1 MSFIQNKN
9 GLGYAP
15 GFFLASADCDRE
27 TVEVSAS
34 HAQVVTNADGTKYV
48 PAGAVIPS
56 NDGNAKGIL
65 YEDVEV
71 TTGNMPGSLVTR
83 GVVYE
88 DRLPAAIESAAE
100 AVLPG
105 IRVITTTPAV
115 VRPSSFAKDTL
126 TALTVTSQAG
136 ATSGKT
142 SVSYTGYTPASGERT
157 VYKVASSVAPAV
169 AAGQILPVGSGD
181 DDWTAATFPAT
192 AITAASST
200 KITVAVVD
208 STDAAIAAGSTTVVS
223 ND

>member
-1 MSFIQNKN
+1 MSFIQKTN
-9 GLGYAP
+9 GRGYAP

-27 TVEVSAS
+27 TVQVDAT
-34 HAQVVTNADGTKYV
+34 HAQVVTLANGTKIV
-48 PAGAVIPS
+48 PAGAVVPS
-56 NDGNAKGIL
+56 NDGNAKGLL

-71 TTGNMPGSLVTR
+71 TTGPMPGSLVTR

-105 IRVITTTPAV
+105 IRVITTTPGV
-115 VRPSSFAKDTL
+115 VRPKSFDQDTL
-126 TALTVTSQAG
+126 VALTVTSEAG
-136 ATSGKT
+136 AASGKT
-142 SVSYTGYTPASGERT
+142 SVSYSGYTPATGERS
-157 VYKVASSVAPAV
+157 VYKVASSVAPTV
-169 AAGQILPVGSGD
+169 ALGEILSIGSSSGQ
-181 DDWTAATFPAT
+181 WTASTFPAT

-208 STDAAIAAGSTTVVS
+208 STDAVIAAGSATVVS

>member
-1 MSFIQNKN
+1 MSFNQKVN
-9 GLGYAP
+9 GRGYAP

-34 HAQVVTNADGTKYV
+34 HAQAVTIGDKKIV

-83 GVVYE
+83 GIVYE
-88 DRLPAAIESAAE
+88 DRLPAAIESTAE

-105 IRVITTTPAV
+105 IRVITATPAA
-115 VRPSSFAKDTL
+115 VRPSSFGKDTL
-126 TALTVTSQAG
+126 TALTVTSVG
-136 ATSGKT
+136 GSDSGKT
-142 SVSYTGYTPASGERT
+142 DVSFTGYTPATGEKT
-157 VYKVASSVAPAV
+157 VYKIGASAAPSANLGEILSIGSSS
-169 AAGQILPVGSGD
+169 GQ
-181 DDWTAATFPAT
+181 WTAATFPLDELEAT
-192 AITAASST
+192 G

-208 STDAAIAAGSTTVVS
+208 SANAVIAAGSATIVTT
-223 ND
+223 